1 VIDASIPEETTTPM
15 DHDRQLRHTKLES
28 PGQPRMRPIYL
39 GFVALAIVVTHRLT
53 RPDESGLDAHTK
65 TTDVPVIGES
75 RSGEIA
81 VARPLIARHEAS
93 APWPAL
99 TGRIVTSVGKVIE
112 G

>member
-1 VIDASIPEETTTPM
+1 MSHAAWPVAQTECSRSDPVWSVIDASIPEETTTPM

-75 RSGEIA
+75 RSG
-81 VARPLIARHEAS
+81 
-93 APWPAL
+93 
-99 TGRIVTSVGKVIE
+99 
-112 G
+112 

>member
-1 VIDASIPEETTTPM
+1 M
-15 DHDRQLRHTKLES
+15 DHDRQLRHTKPES

-39 GFVALAIVVTHRLT
+39 GLVALAIVVTQRLT
-53 RPDESGLDAHTK
+53 RPDESGLEPYTK

-81 VARPLIARHEAS
+81 VSRPLTARHEAS

-99 TGRIVTSVGKVIE
+99 TGRGEPSRARGMRT
-112 G
+112 